1 MTEEKNIVQTNSIL
15 LDRDLYRTIKKM
27 DRLTMQGLI
36 QDIYESGKKKGTEE
50 YGSESSSAAEIDFD
64 ALKAEI
70 SAIKGIG
77 EKRVEQIMEIV
88 TKHLNQLA

>member
-1 MTEEKNIVQTNSIL
+1 MTEEKNTEQTSDIL

-27 DRLTMQGLI
+27 DRLTMQRLI
-36 QDIYESGKKKGTEE
+36 QDIYESGRKKGEE
-50 YGSESSSAAEIDFD
+50 ENGSAAEIDMD
-64 ALKAEI
+64 AMKSEI

-88 TKHLNQLA
+88 RKYLYHS

>member
-1 MTEEKNIVQTNSIL
+1 MTEEKNTEQTSDIL

-36 QDIYESGKKKGTEE
+36 QDIYESGRKKGAEE
-50 YGSESSSAAEIDFD
+50 YGSATEIDMD
-64 ALKAEI
+64 VMKSEI

-88 TKHLNQLA
+88 TKHLNQLS

>member
-1 MTEEKNIVQTNSIL
+1 MTEEKNTEQTSNIL

-36 QDIYESGKKKGTEE
+36 QDIYESGRKKGAEE
-50 YGSESSSAAEIDFD
+50 CGSESSSVAEIDFD
-64 ALKAEI
+64 ALKSEI
-70 SAIKGIG
+70 GAIKGIG

-88 TKHLNQLA
+88 TKHLNQLT

>member
-1 MTEEKNIVQTNSIL
+1 MTEEKNTEQTSDIL

-36 QDIYESGKKKGTEE
+36 QDIYESGRKKGAEE
-50 YGSESSSAAEIDFD
+50 NDSAAEIDMD
-64 ALKAEI
+64 AMKSEI
-70 SAIKGIG
+70 STIKGIG